1 MIVIVIGESV
11 CRDYMSVYDYFV
23 LIILWLNMVFGL
35 FIDDYISIVFSIVF
49 FLSWILIYDYEQ
61 NFDFGNN
68 VVVLVV
74 KVGYSIW
81 WIFN

>member
-11 CRDYMSVYDYFV
+11 CRDYMLVYDYFV

-35 FIDDYISIVFSIVF
+35 FIDDYILIVFSIVF

-68 VVVLVV
+68 VVVLAV